1 MTFNTSIRSLT
12 IGGSVQALTISKSL
26 NPSKLPYLNLS
37 EDFDQEKIVEKLIL
51 LEMLLIQVEGFL
63 NLK

>member
-1 MTFNTSIRSLT
+1 MTCIRSLV
-12 IGGSVQALTISKSL
+12 IGGPVQALIITKSL

-37 EDFDQEKIVEKLIL
+37 EYFDQEKIVEKLIL
-51 LEMLLIQVEGFL
+51 LEMPLIQVEGIL